1 MLPASMR
8 SYRVKIGPTGRA
20 FNKLPLSYDH
30 HSSFPHFLDFRTFR
44 VLLVLYTPLYPPEG
58 FALRVGV
65 SDGRLRG
72 SSERRDRAGWQV
84 ATSEPVA
91 AGRTCC
97 EKADAPLGPQELGVC
112 AGPSVPSHLPFLNGF
127 LTVRSP
133 LFRPFQDIFA

>member
-1 MLPASMR
+1 MIL
-8 SYRVKIGPTGRA
+8 
-20 FNKLPLSYDH
+20 N
-30 HSSFPHFLDFRTFR
+30 FRTFR
-44 VLLVLYTPLYPPEG
+44 VLLVSYTPLYPPEG

-72 SSERRDRAGWQV
+72 SSERRDRAGRQV
-84 ATSEPVA
+84 ATSEPVT
-91 AGRTCC
+91 AGRACC

-133 LFRPFQDIFA
+133 LFRLFQDIFA

>member
-8 SYRVKIGPTGRA
+8 SYRVTIGPTGRA

-30 HSSFPHFLDFRTFR
+30 HSSFPLFLIF
-44 VLLVLYTPLYPPEG
+44 VLSVYCCSRIHLSTPPEG
-58 FALRVGV
+58 FALRVGA

-72 SSERRDRAGWQV
+72 SSGRRDQARRQA
-84 ATSEPVA
+84 ATSEPVT
-91 AGRTCC
+91 AGRACC

-133 LFRPFQDIFA
+133 LFRLFQDIFA